1 MFFAGGIVIAA
12 IIGIREDNKKTRV
25 LRELARETLAV
36 FDLHDKEQE
45 AANNV
50 INELLSTVDT
60 LKQQLDEAKQL
71 RK

>member
-60 LKQQLDEAKQL
+60 LKQQLIEAKQL
-71 RK
+71 NK